1 MTRARVLD
9 LTARALGRLPPY
21 GPWVTYLP
29 TRAAHVEHVEFTI
42 RLFGGSLAER
52 TTSHGEAWARRET
65 WSSMSR
71 LIDMHG
77 GRGHHDLVLVIEA
90 VADVLG
96 VRERCS

>member
-1 MTRARVLD
+1 
-9 LTARALGRLPPY
+9 
-21 GPWVTYLP
+21 
-29 TRAAHVEHVEFTI
+29 
-42 RLFGGSLAER
+42 
-52 TTSHGEAWARRET
+52 
-65 WSSMSR
+65 MSR